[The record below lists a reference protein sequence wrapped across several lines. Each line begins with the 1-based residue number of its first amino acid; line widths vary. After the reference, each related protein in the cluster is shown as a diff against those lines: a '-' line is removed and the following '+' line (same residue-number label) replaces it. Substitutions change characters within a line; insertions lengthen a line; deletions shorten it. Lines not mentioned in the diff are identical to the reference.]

1 MSIILAYIAVIVI
14 WSTTPLGIKWSAEDS
29 SALFALSSRMWIGA
43 VCAYVLLRVL
53 KHPLPWHKEAVA
65 VYFSSAI
72 GVYAAMLCVYWG
84 AQFIPSGLVS
94 VLFGLSPF
102 TTVVFAQLFF
112 TKQDLSLWKII
123 GMSISFIGL
132 SLVFIGDVGW
142 GEQYI
147 QGVLAVL
154 LSVSLHTISALKVKQ
169 LSSDLSA
176 LSITTGGLLV
186 SLPLFLLSYWFTGE
200 GLPEPSVR
208 AWMSIVYLGIFG
220 SVLGFISYYHLLSKV
235 SATQVALL
243 TLITPVVALV
253 LGLWLNH
260 EHFSALLYA
269 GIGLILVGLLLYHF
283 ESKLSPSLANT

>member
-200 GLPEPSVR
+200 GLPEPSAR
-208 AWMSIVYLGIFG
+208 AWVSIVYLGIFG